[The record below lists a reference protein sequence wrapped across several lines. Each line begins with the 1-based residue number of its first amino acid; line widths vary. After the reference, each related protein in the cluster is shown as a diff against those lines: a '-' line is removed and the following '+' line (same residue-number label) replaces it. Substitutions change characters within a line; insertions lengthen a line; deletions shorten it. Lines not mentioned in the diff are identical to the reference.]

1 MHLVRIPLLLALIAT
16 SLFFAAESLAFVKAS
31 GPYAT
36 VVLSAGVVLLVAT
49 LARALTYRAAQPA
62 GDEIALLMRGRADRH
77 VRLVLFTAI
86 WLGYAALLPV
96 LGFVLA
102 TTAALTGTILI
113 GGARGA
119 LPVVLGCFAF
129 AVGLTVLVKTALYVA
144 VPEAAPER
152 WLELLLFQL
161 RN

>member
-16 SLFFAAESLAFVKAS
+16 SLFFAAESFDFVKTS

-36 VVLSAGVVLLVAT
+36 VVLTACVGLLAAT
-49 LARALTYRAAQPA
+49 LARALLYRVAQPA

-77 VRLVLFTAI
+77 LRLILFTAV

-96 LGFVLA
+96 LGFILA

-113 GGARGA
+113 GGARRA
-119 LPVVLGCFAF
+119 VPVALGCFAF

-152 WLELLLFQL
+152 WLELLLFRL

>member
-1 MHLVRIPLLLALIAT
+1 MHLVRTSLLLALVAT
-16 SLFFAAESLAFVKAS
+16 SLFFAVESLAFMNTS

-36 VVLSAGVVLLVAT
+36 VVLSAGVILLVAT
-49 LARALTYRAAQPA
+49 LARTLAYRAAQPA

-77 VRLVLFTAI
+77 VRLVLFTAV

-96 LGFVLA
+96 LGFILA

-113 GGARGA
+113 GGARRA
-119 LPVVLGCFAF
+119 LPVALGCVAF
-129 AVGLTVLVKTALYVA
+129 AVALTVLVKTALYVA
-144 VPEAAPER
+144 VPEATPER